1 MNKFLDQFRAWNT
14 LTSAQ
19 RRALRGEMPYDR
31 SLEKRGAFRA
41 VQEKQHRRQEKC
53 GGLSGDPWK

>member
-41 VQEKQHRRQEKC
+41 FQ
-53 GGLSGDPWK
+53 